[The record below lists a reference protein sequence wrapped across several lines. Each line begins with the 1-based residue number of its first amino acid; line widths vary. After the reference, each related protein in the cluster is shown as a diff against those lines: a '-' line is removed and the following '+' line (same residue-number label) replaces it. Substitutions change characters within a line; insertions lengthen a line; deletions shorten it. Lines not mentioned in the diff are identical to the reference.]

1 MIMRV
6 HRRTMSIR
14 GGLDLMKFVASVF
27 LLLSLLYPM
36 LSGRGGEWRGKPS
49 VQDAGSK
56 GTQETAEPKITK
68 KTLTDIDIINMV
80 NAGLA
85 DTTIVLDIQTSPT
98 AFDTAPQALV
108 FLQRGG
114 VSQTVID
121 AMLTAASGKPAPPA
135 VTPVPAPVDH
145 AGEEPAKSA
154 PVTDAKIKAP
164 KPNLH
169 KIRKVILEMDW
180 ADDET
185 ARARAMVSL
194 RKHTCLTVV
203 ETLDNAD
210 AKLTWTNQ
218 GLMGVDL
225 HLYTK
230 DDQELWSKR
239 GFYVPV
245 KALGEALGCD

>member
-1 MIMRV
+1 
-6 HRRTMSIR
+6 
-14 GGLDLMKFVASVF
+14 MKFAVSVF

-36 LSGRGGEWRGKPS
+36 RTGVSGEWGGS
-49 VQDAGSK
+49 LASAQDGIAK
-56 GTQETAEPKITK
+56 GTQEKPEQKVAK

-98 AFDTAPQALV
+98 AFDTSPQALV

-121 AMLTAASGKPAPPA
+121 AMLTAASGKPTPPTA
-135 VTPVPAPVDH
+135 TLAPAPATPAS
-145 AGEEPAKSA
+145 AG
-154 PVTDAKIKAP
+154 PVKTGPVADAKIKAP
-164 KPNLH
+164 KPDLH

-194 RKHTCLTVV
+194 HKRTCLKIVD
-203 ETLDNAD
+203 TLDNAD

-230 DDQELWSKR
+230 DDQQLWSKR

-245 KALGEALGCD
+245 KALSEALGCE